1 MNKTGIFILYLKG
14 GESGRDKSTIS
25 AQTNEKGWRKMA
37 EYMGTSKADEKWG
50 CTQDKVS
57 RLCRQGKVK
66 GAEQDG
72 KGKPWRIPEDAPNPL
87 IIK

>member
-1 MNKTGIFILYLKG
+1 M
-14 GESGRDKSTIS
+14 S
-25 AQTNEKGWRKMA
+25 
-37 EYMGTSKADEKWG
+37 EYMGTSKAAEKWG